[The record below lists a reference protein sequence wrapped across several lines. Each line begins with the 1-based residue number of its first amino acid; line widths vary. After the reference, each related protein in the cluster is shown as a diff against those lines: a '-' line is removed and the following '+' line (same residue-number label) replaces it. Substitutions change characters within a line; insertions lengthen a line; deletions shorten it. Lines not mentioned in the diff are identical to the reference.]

1 MHANTLPIIHSA
13 SYAFRPPRRVTV
25 AEGAAESLMIRQP
38 GGYSGPWSADETP
51 YMIEPMNMLASRQH
65 ESVCFVG
72 PARTGKCLDVAT
84 PIPTPTGW
92 TTMGELVAGDTV
104 FGPDGLPTA
113 VLAAHDVKHGLPC
126 YEVAFSDG
134 STIVADSEHLW
145 GVERYYDR
153 APNWQYEVS
162 STERILSEIYY
173 AKKKDG
179 RFRFRYRVRNTE
191 AIELPHSDS
200 LKIDPYLLGL
210 WLGDGATT
218 QSVIAAHAED
228 APFYEYAFAAAGHKT
243 RTKVDK
249 GDTVCIAIDIRERL
263 TTHCQRGHCFAEVGQ
278 AKNKACMECLR
289 QGHHR
294 RKYGIEMPPLSM
306 FAESFSSRLH
316 AVGVHGNKH
325 IPVEYMRASKMQRL
339 ALLQGLMD
347 TDGCFNKKAG
357 NVEYVTVLPQLAAD
371 FCELARS
378 LGFKPIQ
385 KQKRTTWTY
394 KGIKNEG
401 EAFRITFPVD
411 GKLNPFRLP
420 RKADNVVFAKVDVG
434 YRQITSIAPVE
445 SRPVRCI
452 RVDNDSHLF
461 LAGRGMVATHNTM
474 GLLDGWLARNITC
487 DPGDMLI
494 VQMSQEKAREYSK
507 TRVDRAI
514 RNSPRLADL
523 MSTRGHDDNTHDKL
537 FKHGMWVKIGWPSA
551 TQLSSSDYRYVA
563 LTDYDRMPDDIDEE
577 GAAYAL
583 GLKRTTTFLSRGM
596 CMVESSPGREYT
608 DPYWEPETPHEAPP
622 ATGIIGIYNRSD
634 RRRWYWQCP
643 DCHEYFEAAPGLKLF
658 STLPPENELMEMV
671 RSANLPDMAEHHAR
685 VVCPHCGSTIEQKH
699 KPHLNRI
706 ETARWAA
713 DGQTVDRDGGVSGES
728 TRSSIAGYWLG
739 GVAATYQKWDSLIL
753 RYLQGLRELALS
765 GSDLSLKVTINTDQ
779 GAPYLPRHLIADKD
793 SSAQDRVEDLER
805 YMVPDEARFLIAT
818 ADVQGGANGRFVCEV
833 RAWGEDAKSW
843 LVDRFA
849 IWATER
855 DGVTAKVDPAGYPE
869 DWELLTKRLV
879 LATYKTSSG
888 KELRVLR
895 TGVDT
900 GGEDGV
906 THNAYAWLRSL
917 RRVGLSS
924 RVMLLKG
931 GSHQDERPMFK
942 GSAKLNNGKAMK
954 DMPVWIL
961 NTNYFKDLVAA
972 SLRRKTPGPGY
983 FHVPR
988 WLPDTYFDELRAEV
1002 RDTNGKWRKIK
1013 PRNEAL
1019 DLWVYSLA
1027 ILESLGYGPKGRLSW
1042 TDPPAWAAP
1051 LLMGNSELIT
1061 PEERKAEHEAFTSV
1075 AKRVQSAAPAK
1086 AAPAT
1091 TAKKINPFTGKAD
1104 ADW

>member
-25 AEGAAESLMIRQP
+25 AEGAAESLMIRQT

-145 GVERYYDR
+145 GGDFYNTAENKWVY
-153 APNWQYEVS
+153 VVL
-162 STERILSEIYY
+162 STVQVL
-173 AKKKDG
+173 
-179 RFRFRYRVRNTE
+179 
-191 AIELPHSDS
+191 
-200 LKIDPYLLGL
+200 
-210 WLGDGATT
+210 
-218 QSVIAAHAED
+218 SVINRGSQ
-228 APFYEYAFAAAGHKT
+228 F
-243 RTKVDK
+243 R
-249 GDTVCIAIDIRERL
+249 VCNSKPLGEK
-263 TTHCQRGHCFAEVGQ
+263 FAEVL
-278 AKNKACMECLR
+278 N
-289 QGHHR
+289 
-294 RKYGIEMPPLSM
+294 SD
-306 FAESFSSRLH
+306 F
-316 AVGVHGNKH
+316 
-325 IPVEYMRASKMQRL
+325 
-339 ALLQGLMD
+339 ALL
-347 TDGCFNKKAG
+347 T
-357 NVEYVTVLPQLAAD
+357 
-371 FCELARS
+371 
-378 LGFKPIQ
+378 GF
-385 KQKRTTWTY
+385 R
-394 KGIKNEG
+394 E
-401 EAFRITFPVD
+401 IT
-411 GKLNPFRLP
+411 LI
-420 RKADNVVFAKVDVG
+420 AKV
-434 YRQITSIAPVE
+434 RT
-445 SRPVRCI
+445 RPVRCI
-452 RVDNDSHLF
+452 QVANDSHLF
-461 LAGRGMVATHNTM
+461 LAGRGMVPTHNTM

-563 LTDYDRMPDDIDEE
+563 LTDYDRMPDNIDEE
-577 GAAYAL
+577 GPAYAL

-596 CMVESSPGREYT
+596 CMVESSPGRDYT

-658 STLPPENELMEMV
+658 STLPPENELMDMV

-685 VVCPHCGSTIEQKH
+685 VVCPHCGGTIEQKH
-699 KPHLNRI
+699 KPHMNRI
-706 ETARWAA
+706 ETARWVA
-713 DGQTVDRDGGVSGES
+713 DGQTVDRDGVVSGEYP
-728 TRSSIAGYWLG
+728 RSSIAGYWLG

-765 GSDLSLKVTINTDQ
+765 GSDLSLKTTINTDQ
-779 GAPYLPRHLIADKD
+779 GAPYMPRHLIADKD

-818 ADVQGGANGRFVCEV
+818 ADVQGGQNGRFVCEV
-833 RAWGEDAKSW
+833 RAWGGDARSW

-879 LATYKTSSG
+879 LATYKTSAG

-942 GSAKLNNGKAMK
+942 GAAKLNNGKAMK

-1002 RDTNGKWRKIK
+1002 RDPNGKWRKIK

-1061 PEERKAEHEAFTSV
+1061 PEERKAEHEAFSNV

>member
-1 MHANTLPIIHSA
+1 MNFDDAKAALSKGSEA
-13 SYAFRPPRRVTV
+13 YRPPKRVSV
-25 AEGAAESLMIRQP
+25 AQGAAESLKIQQP
-38 GGYSGPWSADETP
+38 GGYSGFWSATETP
-51 YMIEPMNMLASRQH
+51 YMIEPMNMLASRRH

-72 PARTGKCLDVAT
+72 PARTGKTL
-84 PIPTPTGW
+84 
-92 TTMGELVAGDTV
+92 
-104 FGPDGLPTA
+104 
-113 VLAAHDVKHGLPC
+113 
-126 YEVAFSDG
+126 
-134 STIVADSEHLW
+134 
-145 GVERYYDR
+145 
-153 APNWQYEVS
+153 
-162 STERILSEIYY
+162 
-173 AKKKDG
+173 
-179 RFRFRYRVRNTE
+179 
-191 AIELPHSDS
+191 
-200 LKIDPYLLGL
+200 
-210 WLGDGATT
+210 
-218 QSVIAAHAED
+218 
-228 APFYEYAFAAAGHKT
+228 
-243 RTKVDK
+243 
-249 GDTVCIAIDIRERL
+249 
-263 TTHCQRGHCFAEVGQ
+263 
-278 AKNKACMECLR
+278 
-289 QGHHR
+289 
-294 RKYGIEMPPLSM
+294 
-306 FAESFSSRLH
+306 
-316 AVGVHGNKH
+316 
-325 IPVEYMRASKMQRL
+325 
-339 ALLQGLMD
+339 
-347 TDGCFNKKAG
+347 
-357 NVEYVTVLPQLAAD
+357 
-371 FCELARS
+371 
-378 LGFKPIQ
+378 
-385 KQKRTTWTY
+385 
-394 KGIKNEG
+394 
-401 EAFRITFPVD
+401 
-411 GKLNPFRLP
+411 
-420 RKADNVVFAKVDVG
+420 
-434 YRQITSIAPVE
+434 
-445 SRPVRCI
+445 
-452 RVDNDSHLF
+452 
-461 LAGRGMVATHNTM
+461 
-474 GLLDGWLARNITC
+474 GLLDGWLAYAVTC

-494 VQMSQEKAREYSK
+494 VQMTQEKAREYSK

-514 RNSPRLADL
+514 RHSPALAELLSPR
-523 MSTRGHDDNTHDKL
+523 SNDDNTHDKV
-537 FKHGMWVKIGWPSA
+537 FRHGMWVKIGWPSA

-563 LTDYDRMPDDIDEE
+563 LTDYDRMPDNIDEE
-577 GAAYAL
+577 GPAYAL

-658 STLPPENELMEMV
+658 STLPPENDLMDMV

-706 ETARWAA
+706 ETARWVA
-713 DGQTVDRDGGVSGES
+713 DGQTVDRDGVVSGEYP
-728 TRSSIAGYWLG
+728 RSSIAGYWLG

-765 GSDLSLKVTINTDQ
+765 GSDLSLKTTINTDQ

-833 RAWGEDAKSW
+833 RAFGEDAKSW

-942 GSAKLNNGKAMK
+942 GAAKLNNGKAMK

-1002 RDTNGKWRKIK
+1002 RDPNGKWRKIK

-1042 TDPPAWAAP
+1042 ADPPAWAAP

-1075 AKRVQSAAPAK
+1075 AKRVQSAAPSLTKSPAK
-1086 AAPAT
+1086 VSAT
-1091 TAKKINPFTGKAD
+1091 KVNPFTGKAD